1 MTAFSTNIAYVSQH
15 IAGLMLPSE
24 VQTKRKVVHCD
35 VVFGAPSSGCQGT
48 GICKIVARE
57 EHVRRSRNCQS
68 TLAFAAQ
75 GPQGKGVMLF
85 FFREYLCSNLM
96 RQHFRHGVLTVEESC
111 RLPESLIKQ
120 LDLNIREI
128 PAGRYSLEDAFGCY
142 RLNLE

>member
-1 MTAFSTNIAYVSQH
+1 MTAFNTNLAYVSQH
-15 IAGLMLPSE
+15 MAGLMLPDG
-24 VQTKRKVVHCD
+24 VQVKCKVVYCD

-57 EHVRRSRNCQS
+57 DHVRRSRNCQS
-68 TLAFAAQ
+68 TLAYAAQ
-75 GPQGKGVMLF
+75 GTHGNGVTLF

-96 RQHFRHGVLTVEESC
+96 RRHFRHGVLTVEESC

-128 PAGRYSLEDAFGCY
+128 LAGRYCLEESFGYY
-142 RLNLE
+142 RLNPE